1 MTAGQLFPTT
11 DTAIV
16 DLGAATTDITPAYF
30 ENDGSYVATTMI
42 SGFDTVSGDTLAA
55 ELVVAVSVVAGVL
68 TIGPVSTILPLYA
81 PNLPG
86 LGVTLVA
93 DAVNFRVLVEILGD
107 AGLAGR
113 FADIDVDWSA
123 WGSMI

>member
-1 MTAGQLFPTT
+1 MSAGQLFPTT

-16 DLGAATTDITPAYF
+16 DLAAATSDITPAYF
-30 ENDGSYVATTMI
+30 LNDGSYIATAFVA
-42 SGFDTVSGDTLAA
+42 GFDTVSGDTLAA
-55 ELVVAVSVVAGVL
+55 EMKVAVSVIAGVL
-68 TIGPVSTILPLYA
+68 AIGPVSTILPLYA

-86 LGVTLVA
+86 LGVTIVT
-93 DAVNFRVLVEILGD
+93 DAANLRILVEVLGD

-123 WGSMI
+123 WGSSP